1 MIGNAHPLLQP
12 LDATASAMGEI
23 VFGLFLGFDCSAETH
38 QQRQRCCRGLI
49 ALENDSGI
57 SSLVI
62 LFFIVGL
69 IERRISWVV

>member
-1 MIGNAHPLLQP
+1 MIVNAHPLLQP

-23 VFGLFLGFDCSAETH
+23 VFGFLGFDCSAEIR
-38 QQRQRCCRGLI
+38 QQQQRCCRGLI

-69 IERRISWVV
+69 IERRISWMV